1 MKAQEFRPLM
11 TRWRKTFS
19 RYGWPL
25 IGLAAV
31 AFSVWLL
38 VGELRHTS
46 LDDVWDSLV
55 AIRPVNWLLAT
66 ASAVCAYAALAGY
79 DHIALLHL
87 RKKVH
92 WIFVT
97 LCSFTTYALAHNI
110 GGSVISGAV
119 VRYRAYSTQGLTGGE
134 IGILVGLCS
143 LTFSLAT
150 IFLTGMVL
158 LLQPNLL
165 DRFGDIPNLPISHA
179 VGIAFLIIVFAYVL
193 ASLLRLP
200 PLRIG
205 KFVLEYPA
213 PAIVARQ
220 LIVGPLELIAAA
232 AIIYFV
238 MPAAPSVTFVNVLG
252 VFLVAFSA
260 ALLSHAPGGLGVLEV
275 MFLAGFQEL
284 DPAAV
289 LAALLVF
296 RLLYLI
302 IPLILG
308 LIVVLLFE
316 RSQYGRSA
324 NA

>member
-1 MKAQEFRPLM
+1 M
-11 TRWRKTFS
+11 TKWRKIVS
-19 RYGWPL
+19 RYGWPI

-55 AIRPVNWLLAT
+55 AIRPVNWVLAT
-66 ASAVCAYAALAGY
+66 LSAICAYAALAGY

-92 WIFVT
+92 WLFVT
-97 LCSFTTYALAHNI
+97 MCSFTTYALAHNI
-110 GGSVISGAV
+110 GGSVLSGAV
-119 VRYRAYSTQGLTGGE
+119 VRYRAYSTQGLTGPE
-134 IGILVGLCS
+134 IGVLVGLCS
-143 LTFSLAT
+143 LTFALAT

-158 LLQPNLL
+158 LQQPNLL
-165 DRFGDIPNLPISHA
+165 DRFGDMPHLPISHA
-179 VGIAFLIIVFAYVL
+179 VGTAFLIMVFAYIL

-200 PLRIG
+200 PLKIG

-213 PAIVARQ
+213 PPIVARQ
-220 LIVGPLELIAAA
+220 LIVGPLELLAAA

-238 MPAAPSVTFVNVLG
+238 MPAAPSVTYLTVLG

-289 LAALLVF
+289 MAALLVF

-316 RSQYGRSA
+316 RSQYGRDAQSGSENSA
-324 NA
+324 T